1 MKPLLSIIIPCYN
14 DAQYVETAVLS
25 ALNQTYS
32 NTELIIVDDGSD
44 SLTKAVLKKIE
55 TKITRLIT
63 QENQGQSTARNVGI
77 RESKGE
83 YILVL
88 DSDDYFEPSFC
99 EKAINILLENKNIK
113 IVTCFANLIFEKE
126 ISYIYKPKGGDKKA
140 FLFSNNALGSAMYK
154 KEDWQISG
162 GYDETM
168 TEGFEDWE
176 FYIRLLQK
184 EGIAHVIEEPLYNY
198 RKRNNTTTQRANA
211 VKYKLLLYLF
221 QKNRELYKMYLDDYV
236 SFLLSKIEKE
246 ESEKNK
252 NTQRLEFKIGKA
264 ILVPFRWIK
273 SLLK

>member
-126 ISYIYKPKGGDKKA
+126 ISYIYKPKGGDNKA

-168 TEGFEDWE
+168 IEGFEDWE

-184 EGIAHVIEEPLYNY
+184 EGIAYVIEEPLYNY

-246 ESEKNK
+246 ESEKIK
-252 NTQRLEFKIGKA
+252 NTKRLEFKIGKA

>member
-44 SLTKAVLKKIE
+44 SLTKAILKKIE

-168 TEGFEDWE
+168 IEGFEDWE

-246 ESEKNK
+246 ESEKIK

>member
-14 DAQYVETAVLS
+14 DAQYVETEVLS

-44 SLTKAVLKKIE
+44 SLTKAILKKIE

-168 TEGFEDWE
+168 IEGFEDWE

-246 ESEKNK
+246 ESEKIK